1 MTSLGVKRAFCNM
14 AWQRLKHVGN
24 PGNALVATQSSH
36 RAIMLEICR
45 LINSASSERTELPI
59 LKSHCDWS
67 ANMLDWDGQQKSPE
81 HSVAWVCIWQ
91 SDVWLMA
98 CDCNLR
104 RRSREILITP
114 SSAFLSQNWGCDQ
127 TSGWPCCCCC
137 CCDQMSCRPWSNT
150 ISRFHSHCHS
160 CPAER
165 RPWGSWWR
173 QRWQRWRRM
182 TKFFW
187 TNTGILSRESCT
199 KLITKIV
206 WI

>member
-24 PGNALVATQSSH
+24 PGNALVAIQSSH

-104 RRSREILITP
+104 RREILITP
-114 SSAFLSQNWGCDQ
+114 SSDFLSQNWGCDQ

-137 CCDQMSCRPWSNT
+137 CCDQMSTLEQHHQSL
-150 ISRFHSHCHS
+150 SLSLS
-160 CPAER
+160 LLS
-165 RPWGSWWR
+165 SWETS
-173 QRWQRWRRM
+173 M
-182 TKFFW
+182 
-187 TNTGILSRESCT
+187 GILMET
-199 KLITKIV
+199 TMTEMKEDDKVFLVGGEIAQMYLNK
-206 WI
+206 

>member
-24 PGNALVATQSSH
+24 PGNALVAIQSSH

-114 SSAFLSQNWGCDQ
+114 SSDFLSQNWGCDQ

-137 CCDQMSCRPWSNT
+137 CCDQMSTSVAFTLTVTLVQLRDVHGDPDGDNDDKD
-150 ISRFHSHCHS
+150 
-160 CPAER
+160 E
-165 RPWGSWWR
+165 GGWR
-173 QRWQRWRRM
+173 WES
-182 TKFFW
+182 FFW
-187 TNTGILSRESCT
+187 SGGE
-199 KLITKIV
+199 IV
-206 WI
+206 QMYLNK